1 MIGFYVNTFNRSD
14 LAQRSIESLRQCRS
28 LQLAALHIVDDG
40 STAPMW
46 WQAKTSDHTG
56 LTVHTLDHCG
66 PGLARKKAME
76 LFLRS
81 SDEVGFFLDSDLL
94 YSPGFDVKTL
104 DLLTLCTERH
114 WASPYRSSNHLDGD
128 KAHQGASMSVIFGK
142 TFGGATMAA
151 RRAAVRRLLGEMT
164 DEDWRVDYDWRVCE
178 KIGGVFKP
186 VRSLV
191 EHVGTPHPD
200 SLHHGSVDY
209 GHGYGRA

>member
-1 MIGFYVNTFNRSD
+1 MIGFYVNTFNRSE
-14 LAQRSIESLRQCRS
+14 LAQRSIASLKQNRAMR
-28 LQLAALHIVDDG
+28 LAPIHVVDDG

-46 WQAKTSDHTG
+46 WHEKLADRAS
-56 LTVHTLDHCG
+56 LTVHTLAHCG
-66 PGLARKKAME
+66 PGLARKQAME

-81 SDEVGFFLDSDLL
+81 GDEIGFFLDSDLL
-94 YSPGFDVKTL
+94 YSPAFDAKTIN
-104 DLLTLCTERH
+104 LLTLCTDRQ
-114 WASPYRSSNHLDGD
+114 WVSPYRSVNHLGDD
-128 KAHQGASMSVIFGK
+128 KAHQGAELELVFGK
-142 TFGGATMAA
+142 TFGGATMVA
-151 RRAAVRRLLGEMT
+151 RRAAVQRLLGEMT

-186 VRSLV
+186 VHSLV